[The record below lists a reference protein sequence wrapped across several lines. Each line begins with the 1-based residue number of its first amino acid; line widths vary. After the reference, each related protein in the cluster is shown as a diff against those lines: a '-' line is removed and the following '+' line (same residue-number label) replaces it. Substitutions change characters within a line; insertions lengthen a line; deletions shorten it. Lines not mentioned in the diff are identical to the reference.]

1 MHALGVSVDRPFIP
15 VSIELSED
23 KNVLEDVDAYPVK
36 VLYYF
41 RMLFTISLTTV
52 QVVLRRIDDDNSD
65 SEVVYAKFVIGAD
78 GQRIRYYSERVEFLI
93 RQ

>member
-1 MHALGVSVDRPFIP
+1 MHSLGVSVNRPFIP

-36 VLYYF
+36 VYHF
-41 RMLFTISLTTV
+41 QMLFTISLTTV

-65 SEVVYAKFVIGAD
+65 TEVVHAKFVIGAD
-78 GQRIRYYSERVEFLI
+78 GQ
-93 RQ
+93 